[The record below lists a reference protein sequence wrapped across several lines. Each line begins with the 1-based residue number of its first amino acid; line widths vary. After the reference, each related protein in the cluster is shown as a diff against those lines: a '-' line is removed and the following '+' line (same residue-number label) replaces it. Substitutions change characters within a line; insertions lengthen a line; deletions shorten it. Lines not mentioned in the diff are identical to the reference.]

1 MFDEVRKILDE
12 ADHKMDIL
20 HTDVRKR
27 DNRISLLNAQIED
40 LKRQLADKDKE
51 HVKEITEKNEAI
63 NNLSLQFMLVA
74 EELGCASSK
83 VKTAMETLEDGSLS
97 ARTHAILNSEN

>member
-1 MFDEVRKILDE
+1 MFDNVRKILDE

-27 DNRISLLNAQIED
+27 DNRISLLNAQVED
-40 LKRQLADKDKE
+40 LKRQLAEKYE
-51 HVKEITEKNEAI
+51 AHREEIAKKNEAI
-63 NNLSLQFMLVA
+63 ENLSHQFMMVT
-74 EELGCASSK
+74 EELGCASLK
-83 VKTAMETLEDGSLS
+83 VRSAMETLEDGSLS